1 MRYLTMLLLLSFAA
15 AAYASTF
22 GQSMRAIGW
31 DSFGFVVLFAL
42 GGGVVS
48 SLRKAATPGVGR
60 MHVEVIK
67 DLVASAVA
75 GMLAFFAAAAIGA
88 PDMAIAFAV
97 TIAGYG
103 GSVVLDRFLGR
114 YLRKVDEGEG

>member
-1 MRYLTMLLLLSFAA
+1 
-15 AAYASTF
+15 
-22 GQSMRAIGW
+22 
-31 DSFGFVVLFAL
+31 
-42 GGGVVS
+42 
-48 SLRKAATPGVGR
+48 
-60 MHVEVIK
+60 
-67 DLVASAVA
+67 VASAVA